1 MVGAKTY
8 PKYSAEYRTVG
19 PQKAMEWT
27 CCVTIPGRKHLPVFE
42 APRWYARKGEAE
54 KRAALMALT
63 HVESWACVDAKG
75 TPALHST
82 RVKRY
87 G

>member
-8 PKYSAEYRTVG
+8 PTYSSEYRTVG

-27 CCVTIPGRKHLPVFE
+27 CRVTIPGREHLPVFE
-42 APRWYARKGEAE
+42 APRWYPRKVEAE

-63 HVESWACVDAKG
+63 RVESWAYVDAQG
-75 TPALHST
+75 APALHS
-82 RVKRY
+82 RV
-87 G
+87 